1 MSRAFHA
8 LAKLARSEA
17 EAVQRQ
23 LNELLTE
30 DERLLARIA
39 ARAAQVQIEVKL
51 AIAPSEIAA
60 FNRFVAAQ
68 RELDREDQAARA
80 GLVGQIDGL
89 RDELGACFREAKKL
103 ETLLEERAL
112 ALRRNAARVEQAL
125 ADERAGQQAGR

>member
-17 EAVQRQ
+17 ETVQRQ

-39 ARAAQVQIEVKL
+39 ARAAQVQIEARL

-68 RELDREDQAARA
+68 RELDRVDQAARA
-80 GLVGQIDGL
+80 ALVGQIGRL

-112 ALRRNAARVEQAL
+112 AIRRNAARAEQAL
-125 ADERAGQQAGR
+125 ADERVGQQAGR